1 MSQAPSSRRR
11 GSTGTQ
17 SSLPDEPR
25 KTMAERWQILRSAL
39 RNIPRVFA
47 LVWQA
52 HKGATVTMALVT
64 LISGLL
70 PIAQAW
76 VGKLIIDE
84 VVLIV
89 TTDISAADGLRATVP
104 FLVMEFLLITTGTI
118 LGQLRALAEH
128 ILNARLGNTINTAI
142 IRKSLS
148 LDLHYFEDAEFYDK
162 LQNARRES
170 NWRAISIITTTF
182 SLIQNTITLSS
193 FAAGILA
200 FSPLV
205 ALILFGATLPSFVV
219 QTRYSHL
226 TFRLLTWRAPESRR
240 MTYLEH
246 LLTVDQSAKEIK
258 LFALGEPLLA
268 RYQEMFLKIMHEDE
282 YLARRRSLISTLWG
296 LLASISYYGAYAWIV
311 WQTFVGAITIGSLT
325 FYLTLFRQSQGTFQ
339 GLFYNVNQLFESG
352 LFLENLFGFLELRP
366 QMISGEGRPMP
377 HPISQ
382 GIEFRNVGFQYPD
395 RTEWALRGINLHVKP
410 GEKIAL
416 VGANGAGKT
425 TLIKLLTRLY
435 DPTEGQILLDGV
447 DLRAYNLEELRAS
460 IGVIFQDFVR
470 YQASARD
477 NIGFGQI
484 EELANESRIRLAAE
498 RGGADEVIEPLPQ
511 GYDTILGR
519 WFAGGAEL
527 SGGQWQKIALGRA
540 FMRKS
545 EVLVLDEPTAA
556 LDAQREYE
564 IFQRFRELTSG
575 RIAFLISH
583 RFSTVRMADRIAVI
597 EEGKITEC
605 GTHSELILIDGTYA
619 HLFNLQAEGY
629 R

>member
-1 MSQAPSSRRR
+1 
-11 GSTGTQ
+11 
-17 SSLPDEPR
+17 
-25 KTMAERWQILRSAL
+25 MAERWQILRSAL

-282 YLARRRSLISTLWG
+282 DLARRRSLISTLWG

-366 QMISGEGRPMP
+366 QMITGEGQPMP

-395 RTEWALRGINLHVKP
+395 RTEWALRGINLHVRP

-484 EELANESRIRLAAE
+484 EELANDARIRLAAE

-605 GTHSELILIDGTYA
+605 GTHSELITLDGTYA